1 MNYEKATCKI
11 LEQKNGL
18 EGLYSHLM
26 KIGTEFYGLSAG
38 EMTPEQYTDMLIK
51 DGRNDVLQHGTVYLY
66 FKGNGEEKDDI
77 YGVSLTLLLIQG
89 SYHNTNYDTHETF
102 FTTDF
107 SIIVKFLKDE
117 WKPFLERHIEE
128 YDSRYWKRTT
138 ALVMCNL
145 GVRAQLKSDRD
156 VLFSELPVEERF
168 KPGKITVIEP
178 EYCKKKGLVH
188 EQLTS
193 ALKYSET
200 YYNYLITSGLSP
212 EQASVVLPEATA
224 TTCIITTTDEH
235 LEEITKS
242 L

>member
-51 DGRNDVLQHGTVYLY
+51 EERNDILNHGIVYIY
-66 FKGNGEEKDDI
+66 MNSEDKDDKFEVALSFI
-77 YGVSLTLLLIQG
+77 LNKDIA
-89 SYHNTNYDTHETF
+89 HNTNFDTHETF
-102 FTTDF
+102 YTMRLSDVVTYLKEDWKTFVEYY
-107 SIIVKFLKDE
+107 IVDKDDRFIN
-117 WKPFLERHIEE
+117 K
-128 YDSRYWKRTT
+128 ST
-138 ALVMCNL
+138 AIVTCNL
-145 GVRAQLKSDRD
+145 KTRAELKSDRD
-156 VLFSELPVEERF
+156 VYFSELPVEERF
-168 KPGKITVIEP
+168 KPGETTVIEP
-178 EYCKKKGLVH
+178 EYCRKKGLVH

-193 ALKYSET
+193 SLRYSIT

-224 TTCIITTTDEH
+224 TTCVITTTDEH